1 MLAAMAF
8 PSVLP
13 EPRVPDP
20 ATAPPLNWG
29 ILAPGFIAAQFAS
42 ALRTATRQRVVAV
55 GSRSPEKAR
64 AFAAEHGIPAAYGS
78 YEQLVA
84 DPQVQAVY
92 VASPHSEHA
101 AQALLAIE
109 AGKHVLVEKSFTR
122 NAREARRVVDAARKR
137 GVALMEAM
145 WARFLPHTDI
155 VRQLLADGM
164 LGELESLTADHGQR
178 LDPNEVPRLHD
189 PKLAGGALLD
199 LGIYPVS
206 FAAFVLGRPGAILA
220 SAELTP
226 TGVDRHVSAVF
237 TRFADHPH
245 AQALVNCTLAAKT
258 PTTASVSGRDARI
271 ELDDAFYQPGRV
283 RLVSR
288 TGVTITSEPPVL
300 FGHHGLAYEAAH
312 FAQLVADGFTESPRL
327 PLDETVAIMEVLDEI
342 RSQVKVRYPGE

>member
-1 MLAAMAF
+1 MVL
-8 PSVLP
+8 PTVLP
-13 EPRVPDP
+13 ESRVPDP

-29 ILAPGFIAAQFAS
+29 ILAPGFIAHQFVS

-55 GSRSPEKAR
+55 GSRTPEKAR
-64 AFAAEHGIPAAYGS
+64 AFADEFGIPGAYGS
-78 YEQLVA
+78 YQHLLA

-122 NAREARRVVDAARKR
+122 NAREARRVVDAARKH

-155 VRQLLADGM
+155 VRQLLADGV
-164 LGELESLTADHGQR
+164 LGELETFIADHGQR
-178 LDPNEVPRLHD
+178 LDPSEVPRLHD

-206 FAAFVLGRPGAILA
+206 YASFVLGHPSAILA

-226 TGVDRHVSAVF
+226 TGVDRQVSAMF
-237 TRFADHPH
+237 TRFPDHPH
-245 AQALVNCTLAAKT
+245 AQALVNCTLAART
-258 PTTASVSGRDARI
+258 PTTATISGRQGRI
-271 ELDDAFYQPGRV
+271 ELVDTFYQPTRV
-283 RLVSR
+283 RLIGRS
-288 TGVTITSEPPVL
+288 GVTIVSEPPILV
-300 FGHHGLAYEAAH
+300 GHHGLAYEAAH
-312 FAQLVADGFTESPRL
+312 FAQLVADGFTESPQL
-327 PLDETVAIMEVLDEI
+327 PLDETVAVMEVLDEI
-342 RSQVKVRYPGE
+342 RAQVKVRYPGE